1 MPGLQLVRI
10 DNLCDNKRS
19 CAFFVRQ
26 LQSWRTFLMRKII
39 TYGGTNMKPTK
50 EMYTTLFNGITDA
63 RNYLKA
69 VDEMLDNLQQKAE
82 QLYMDAEE
90 E

>member
-1 MPGLQLVRI
+1 
-10 DNLCDNKRS
+10 
-19 CAFFVRQ
+19 
-26 LQSWRTFLMRKII
+26 
-39 TYGGTNMKPTK
+39 MKPTQ

-69 VDEMLDNLQQKAE
+69 VDELLDNLQQKAE
-82 QLYMDAEE
+82 ELYMDAEE

>member
-1 MPGLQLVRI
+1 ME
-10 DNLCDNKRS
+10 
-19 CAFFVRQ
+19 
-26 LQSWRTFLMRKII
+26 
-39 TYGGTNMKPTK
+39 PTK

-82 QLYMDAEE
+82 ELYMDAEE
-90 E
+90 KM